1 MTDSAAND
9 GAATDGRARS
19 VPIVKCVVWDIDNT
33 LLTGVYLESGEHPP
47 DPDPQL
53 LGVLRELAGRGIL
66 HALAS
71 RNPAAAAEYVQ
82 QVTGT
87 DFAAIECGWGS
98 KADAIGRIAAEL
110 SLALDALA
118 FVDDDMLERA
128 EVAAS
133 LPAVLVLTPEDAAE
147 APSWPQFSP
156 PVITSEAGRRG
167 QMYAE
172 RRRRQAAAAAFGGSR
187 DDFLRQAGTR
197 VTIAPAKLA
206 DLHRLHELSVR
217 THQLNSAGEPLREA
231 ELARMLESPEYRIAT
246 VTLTDDFGDDGL
258 VGAAVVTGNG
268 GSQASVAPAGPP
280 PSDLTA
286 PAVQTVPL
294 VMMSCRALGR
304 GALDAL
310 LAWLCRSSAASGA
323 SALQVPCL
331 VSERNVPMRLAL
343 AAAGLRAEPGSVAAD
358 GRAIF
363 ARCLTGELPGLAGW
377 VTVEDIG

>member
-1 MTDSAAND
+1 MTQSAAA
-9 GAATDGRARS
+9 GVTM
-19 VPIVKCVVWDIDNT
+19 IKCVVWDIDNT
-33 LLTGVYLESGEHPP
+33 LLTGVYLESGEHLP
-47 DPDPQL
+47 DADPHL
-53 LGVLRELAGRGIL
+53 LGVLRELTGRGIL

-71 RNPAAAAEYVQ
+71 RNPPVAAEYVQ
-82 QVTGT
+82 QVTGA
-87 DFAAIECGWGS
+87 DFAAVECGWGS
-98 KADAIGRIAAEL
+98 KADAISRIAADL
-110 SLALDALA
+110 GLALDAVA

-128 EVAAS
+128 EVAAA
-133 LPAVLVLTPEDAAE
+133 LPAVLVLTPEDAGE

-156 PVITSEAGRRG
+156 PVITAEARRRG

-197 VTIAPAKLA
+197 ITIALARTA

-217 THQLNSAGEPLREA
+217 THQLNSAGEPLGEA
-231 ELARMLESPEYRIAT
+231 ELARMLESPEYRVTT

-258 VGAAVVTGNG
+258 VGAAIVTGNG
-268 GSQASVAPAGPP
+268 GSLATVPPAGPP
-280 PSDLTA
+280 PSRPTGPLA
-286 PAVQTVPL
+286 ATVPL

-310 LAWLCRSSAASGA
+310 LAWLCRSAAASGA
-323 SALQVPCL
+323 AELQVPCL
-331 VSERNVPMRLAL
+331 LTERNVPMRLAL

-363 ARCLTGELPGLAGW
+363 SRALTGELPALADW
-377 VTVEDIG
+377 VTVA

>member
-1 MTDSAAND
+1 
-9 GAATDGRARS
+9 
-19 VPIVKCVVWDIDNT
+19 VIKCVVWDIDNT

-53 LGVLRELAGRGIL
+53 LAVLRELAGRGIL

-71 RNPAAAAEYVQ
+71 RNPRAAAEYVE

-98 KADAIGRIAAEL
+98 KADAIGRIAADL
-110 SLALDALA
+110 SLAQDAIA

-128 EVAAS
+128 EVAAALS
-133 LPAVLVLTPEDAAE
+133 AVLVLTPEDAAE

-156 PVITSEAGRRG
+156 PVITAEARRRG

-172 RRRRQAAAAAFGGSR
+172 RRRRQAAAAAFVGSR
-187 DDFLRQAGTR
+187 DDFLRQAGTHI
-197 VTIAPAKLA
+197 TIAAATMA
-206 DLHRLHELSVR
+206 DLDRLHELSVR
-217 THQLNSAGEPLREA
+217 THQLNSAGEPLGEA
-231 ELARMLESPEYRIAT
+231 ELARMLEAPAYRVAT

-258 VGAAVVTGNG
+258 VGAAIVTGNG
-268 GSQASVAPAGPP
+268 GSQAPGAPVGPP
-280 PSDLTA
+280 AFGSTA
-286 PAVQTVPL
+286 PAMTVPL

-310 LAWLCRSSAASGA
+310 LAWLCRSAAASGA
-323 SALQVPCL
+323 TALQVPCL

-343 AAAGLRAEPGSVAAD
+343 AAAGLRTEPGHVSAD

-363 ARCLTGELPGLAGW
+363 ERPLTGELPGLADW
-377 VTVEDIG
+377 VTAE